1 MLFFHSKYIV
11 MFSKVHYT
19 QSVIHRQRKGIIVL
33 MLIGT
38 FLCLTLLGYKSG
50 PAKNGQTVTGAPF
63 NSNQT
68 CAKCHSGGNFGG
80 TIKTQLLD
88 SANKVTGKY
97 VPGKKYT
104 FKILFSKTSTATPKY
119 AFQTTA
125 ATLANANINK
135 WGTLPA
141 NTHNTLKSGHNYVE
155 QSTTLT
161 TAQIKIPWTAPVAGT
176 GSVKFYTAG
185 NLVNGNGSSSG
196 DQPLNTI
203 LTVTESAAAAAAI
216 AINNFSAD
224 FQSNSAAVK
233 WSTERESHI
242 HSYTIEKSTDN
253 VNYRDA
259 GTMLSRGGG
268 DYSFKDYAFD
278 KKASYRIR
286 ITDNAGAVSYSDE
299 ITVVKPDKA
308 NYKLSLYN
316 HAGNGYIMFSNGG
329 KAQKV
334 QLLFADI
341 QGRPISSGITY
352 ANEGD
357 NMWDIP
363 KNSPKGIIVI
373 NVITEDGI
381 RTSLK
386 FMNN

>member
-1 MLFFHSKYIV
+1 
-11 MFSKVHYT
+11 MFSKVHQTRSLIY
-19 QSVIHRQRKGIIVL
+19 RQRKSIIVL
-33 MLIGT
+33 SLLGT
-38 FLCLTLLGYKSG
+38 LLCLTLLSYKSG

-68 CAKCHSGGNFGG
+68 CSKCHSGGNFGG

-104 FKILFSKTSTATPKY
+104 FKILFTKTATATPKY

-161 TAQIKIPWTAPVAGT
+161 TAQIKIPWTAPVKGT

-185 NLVNGNGSSSG
+185 NLVNGNGSTSG

-203 LTVTESAAAAAAI
+203 LTITETAAVAAAI
-216 AINNFSAD
+216 SLNNLSGNLDA
-224 FQSNSAAVK
+224 NSAVVK
-233 WSTERESHI
+233 WNTDREKNI
-242 HSYTIEKSTDN
+242 HSYTIEKSSDN
-253 VNYRDA
+253 INYKVA
-259 GTMLSRGGG
+259 GTLLSRGGG
-268 DYSFKDYAFD
+268 DYSFTDFSFD
-278 KKASYRIR
+278 KKAWYRIK
-286 ITDNAGAVSYSDE
+286 ITDNAGAISYSDE
-299 ITVVKPDKA
+299 IAIAKPAKTD
-308 NYKLSLYN
+308 YKLSLYS

-334 QLLFADI
+334 QVVFADI
-341 QGRPISSGITY
+341 QGRPISSGITF

-363 KNSPKGIIVI
+363 ENSPKGIIVI
-373 NVITEDGI
+373 SVITEDGI

-386 FMNN
+386 FMQN